1 MRNSGTT
8 FVRALQQVLEP
19 VHYCTKAYIDDM
31 DVHSDTWQQHLI
43 DVRAYLLVMQRS
55 GFTLGINKCEF
66 AKPQLKYNGHLIGS
80 GERRVDPAKTDKVQG
95 LREPETK
102 K

>member
-31 DVHSDTWQQHLI
+31 AVHSDNWQQHLV
-43 DVRAYLLVMQRS
+43 DVRAYVCVMQRAE
-55 GFTLGINKCEF
+55 FTLGI
-66 AKPQLKYNGHLIGS
+66 
-80 GERRVDPAKTDKVQG
+80 
-95 LREPETK
+95 
-102 K
+102 